1 MVVPVTVI
9 IPVYRANKMKF
20 WECLN
25 SLLEQTVSPEKVI
38 IVDDGNTKQE
48 KAKLQEVIK
57 KVTSTRKIELVL
69 LQNDTNEGV
78 STARNKAISEASTKW
93 ITFLDCDDKL
103 SPQFLERLYEATYLY
118 ENIDISHQKHN

>member
-57 KVTSTRKIELVL
+57 KVTSTRKIEL
-69 LQNDTNEGV
+69 EIG
-78 STARNKAISEASTKW
+78 RAS
-93 ITFLDCDDKL
+93 CR
-103 SPQFLERLYEATYLY
+103 ERV
-118 ENIDISHQKHN
+118 

>member
-25 SLLEQTVSPEKVI
+25 SLLAQTVSPEKVI

-57 KVTSTRKIELVL
+57 KVTGHR
-69 LQNDTNEGV
+69 
-78 STARNKAISEASTKW
+78 
-93 ITFLDCDDKL
+93 
-103 SPQFLERLYEATYLY
+103 YLP
-118 ENIDISHQKHN
+118 I